1 MAEIRRIFSTPLALE
16 AIGEAVGVAALRA
29 AIEAERA
36 RDPQGIAV
44 SNVGGWH
51 SAATL
56 QHWGGE
62 PAKAL
67 ASQVAAIADTMTLD
81 DRDREA
87 RTHRWKADMW
97 ANVAGAG
104 NSHQYHFHPGCVWS
118 AVAWLDDGYEGDA
131 SPALG
136 GELQLLDPRM
146 PQIRMNAP
154 HLRLREADGG
164 EQLVEPFIR
173 PRAGLLVVFPAW
185 LAHAVRPFGG
195 TGTRISVALNLSAD

>member
-1 MAEIRRIFSTPLALE
+1 MR
-16 AIGEAVGVAALRA
+16 AALSWA
-29 AIEAERA
+29 FGAEG
-36 RDPQGIAV
+36 DPGLGIRL
-44 SNVGGWH
+44 
-51 SAATL
+51 T
-56 QHWGGE
+56 
-62 PAKAL
+62 
-67 ASQVAAIADTMTLD
+67 VAAITLWSETSILSEAQARLESALALAKTIDCDDLLKAKLACALGWSLFYARKLSNDT
-81 DRDREA
+81 
-87 RTHRWKADMW
+87 
-97 ANVAGAG
+97 
-104 NSHQYHFHPGCVWS
+104 